1 MKKLLADRLR
11 ESRRLLILQ
20 LVAAVERRRIDIS
33 TLGQAL
39 RDMDH
44 VTERTLLQSELR
56 WLERQ
61 GLVII
66 EAQPSTGVAATWS
79 ISLTE
84 RGDLAQRGD
93 IEEPGVARPELP

>member
-11 ESRRLLILQ
+11 EARRLLILQ
-20 LVAAVERRRIDIS
+20 LVAAVESRRIDIS
-33 TLGQAL
+33 TLGRAL

-44 VTERTLLQSELR
+44 TTERTLLQSELR

-61 GLVII
+61 NLVSIV
-66 EAQPSTGVAATWS
+66 ELPLTWS

-93 IEEPGVARPELP
+93 IEEPGVARPDLI

>member
-20 LVAAVERRRIDIS
+20 LVAAVESRRIDTA
-33 TLGQAL
+33 TLGRAL
-39 RDMDH
+39 RDLDH
-44 VTERTLLQSELR
+44 ATERTLLQSELR

-61 GLVII
+61 GLVLI
-66 EAQPSTGVAATWS
+66 EERPAGWS

-84 RGDLAQRGD
+84 RGDLARLGD

>member
-11 ESRRLLILQ
+11 EARRLLILQ
-20 LVAAVERRRIDIS
+20 LVAAVESRRIDIS
-33 TLGQAL
+33 TLGRAL

-44 VTERTLLQSELR
+44 TTERTLLQSELR

-61 GLVII
+61 NLVSIV
-66 EAQPSTGVAATWS
+66 ELPLTWS
-79 ISLTE
+79 IGLTE

-93 IEEPGVARPELP
+93 IEEPGVARPDLI

>member
-11 ESRRLLILQ
+11 EGRRLLILQ
-20 LVAAVERRRIDIS
+20 LVAAVESRRIDIS
-33 TLGQAL
+33 TLGRAL

-44 VTERTLLQSELR
+44 TTERTLLQSELR

-61 GLVII
+61 NLVSIV
-66 EAQPSTGVAATWS
+66 ELPLTWS
-79 ISLTE
+79 IGLTE

-93 IEEPGVARPELP
+93 IEEPGVARPDLI